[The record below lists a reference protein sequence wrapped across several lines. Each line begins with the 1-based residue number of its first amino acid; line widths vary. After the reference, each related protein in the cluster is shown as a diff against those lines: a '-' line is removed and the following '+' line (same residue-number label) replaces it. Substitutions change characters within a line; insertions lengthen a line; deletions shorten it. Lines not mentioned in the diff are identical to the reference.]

1 MIYDLEIEKV
11 IARIKKEKA
20 KVVMLQFSDGL
31 KPDATSIVKQLE
43 KATGAKIVV
52 WLDSCYGSCDYPI
65 LNDVDLLVQF
75 GHSSPADI
83 MPNPTDF

>member
-1 MIYDLEIEKV
+1 MLYDLELDKV

-31 KPDATSIVKQLE
+31 KPDGTSIAKQLE
-43 KATGAKIVV
+43 EATGARIVI

-65 LNDVDLLVQF
+65 LRDVDLLVQF
-75 GHSSPADI
+75 GHTGPAEI